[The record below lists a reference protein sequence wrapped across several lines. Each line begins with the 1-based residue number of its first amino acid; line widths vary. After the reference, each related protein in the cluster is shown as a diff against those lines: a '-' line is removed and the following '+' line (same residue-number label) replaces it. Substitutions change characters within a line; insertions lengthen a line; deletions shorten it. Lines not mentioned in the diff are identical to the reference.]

1 MNTLLRLKKTTSLPL
16 AAFAAATLACFGLSP
31 AALGA
36 PPPPPPPTPT
46 PPPLSSSF
54 WTFIEPLIPTS
65 WDPLCQCLRFTLVR
79 FPPPDGGYLGSN
91 TAAGDGALSDFIN
104 GGYLRN
110 YGVNNTA
117 IGDNALFHNNGNDNT
132 ATGLEALGS
141 NTTGGNNIALGFQA
155 GYNLTT
161 GDSNIDIGNAGVAD
175 EANTIRIGD
184 QAVHSAT
191 FIAGINGVDKSS
203 GSPVFIDINGQLGTG
218 TALQGPPGPQGSPGP
233 QGPAGPQGSP
243 GPQGPSGP
251 VGPQGATGDTGAT
264 GPQGPAG
271 ATGPQGEVGPAGPVG
286 QTGPQGAVGPVGQTG
301 ATGAI
306 GPVGPAGAQGLQGLP
321 GPQGSPGPIGATGPQ
336 GPAGPITPGSVVMI
350 QVDSHIQQPPP
361 APAGYTFNGY
371 TLLFA
376 RANGGGATTSY
387 AVYAKN

>member
-1 MNTLLRLKKTTSLPL
+1 M
-16 AAFAAATLACFGLSP
+16 
-31 AALGA
+31 
-36 PPPPPPPTPT
+36 
-46 PPPLSSSF
+46 
-54 WTFIEPLIPTS
+54 
-65 WDPLCQCLRFTLVR
+65 R

-104 GGYLRN
+104 GGYLSN

-321 GPQGSPGPIGATGPQ
+321 GPQGSPGPIGATGPNRRRILEPRLRRHNRQ
-336 GPAGPITPGSVVMI
+336 HFAISRHASPRGGFLFCLRLFEIALVLVRFNYTGRIIYHPAIKNDSSATP
-350 QVDSHIQQPPP
+350 
-361 APAGYTFNGY
+361 
-371 TLLFA
+371 
-376 RANGGGATTSY
+376 R
-387 AVYAKN
+387 